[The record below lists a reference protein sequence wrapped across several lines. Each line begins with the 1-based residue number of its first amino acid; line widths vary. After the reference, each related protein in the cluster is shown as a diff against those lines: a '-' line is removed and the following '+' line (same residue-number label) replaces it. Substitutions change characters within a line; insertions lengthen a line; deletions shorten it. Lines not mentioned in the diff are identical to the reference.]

1 MSRSPSD
8 SSMITP
14 TRLKSERFWTD
25 TLINRYLGEPDK
37 FVKNPHYRSGPPM
50 ALYDLDRVIACEHQ
64 PDVAEA
70 LQRIA
75 ERRPQRQRAAQDI
88 AQRKRQA
95 VLDWVRSLS
104 IQLPVL
110 SHNQL
115 IHQACDHYNTLWDAR
130 GRYDKWAS
138 PSDDPAFLARI
149 TVNYL
154 RHACSPYDD
163 RLDDLFGQI
172 GATEGRPLLKQRV
185 LTAIARQYPDLA
197 SECRRQQRALNPLD
211 D

>member
-1 MSRSPSD
+1 MV
-8 SSMITP
+8 TP

-25 TLINRYLGEPDK
+25 TLIHRYLGEPDDL
-37 FVKNPHYRSGPPM
+37 VKNPHYRSGPPM
-50 ALYDLDRVIACEHQ
+50 ALYDLARVMACEQQ
-64 PDVAEA
+64 PDVAAA

-75 ERRPQRQRAAQDI
+75 ERRPQRQRIAQDI
-88 AQRKRQA
+88 ADRKRQA

-104 IQLPVL
+104 IQLPAL
-110 SHNQL
+110 SHDRL
-115 IHQACDHYNTLWDAR
+115 LRQACDHYNALWEDR
-130 GRYDKWAS
+130 GRDDKWAT

-154 RHACSPYDD
+154 RHACSPYEDH
-163 RLDDLFGQI
+163 LDDLFGQI

-197 SECRRQQRALNPLD
+197 QECRRQQRGLNSLD

>member
-1 MSRSPSD
+1 MSPTPD
-8 SSMITP
+8 SFMVTP

-25 TLINRYLGEPDK
+25 TLIRRYLGEPDDL
-37 FVKNPHYRSGPPM
+37 VKNPHYRSGPPM
-50 ALYDLDRVIACEHQ
+50 ALYDLARVIACEQQ
-64 PDVAEA
+64 PAVAAA
-70 LQRIA
+70 LQRVA
-75 ERRPQRQRAAQDI
+75 ERRPQRQRVAQDI

-95 VLDWVRSLS
+95 VLDWVHSLS
-104 IQLPVL
+104 IQLPAL
-110 SHNQL
+110 SHDQL
-115 IHQACDHYNTLWDAR
+115 IRQACHHYNALWEDR
-130 GRYDKWAS
+130 GRDDKWAT

-154 RHACSPYDD
+154 RHACSPYEDH
-163 RLDDLFGQI
+163 LDDLFGQI

-197 SECRRQQRALNPLD
+197 QECRRQQRALNHPD

>member
-1 MSRSPSD
+1 MSQRASD
-8 SSMITP
+8 PIMVTP
-14 TRLKSERFWTD
+14 TRLKNERFWTD
-25 TLINRYLGEPDK
+25 ALIRRYLGHPDRL
-37 FVKNPHYRSGPPM
+37 VTNPHYRSGPPM
-50 ALYDLDRVIACEHQ
+50 ALYDLTRVIACEQQ
-64 PDVAEA
+64 PEVAAA
-70 LQRIA
+70 LQRVA
-75 ERRPQRQRAAQDI
+75 ERRPRRQRTAQDV

-104 IQLPVL
+104 IRLPSL

-115 IHQACDHYNTLWDAR
+115 IRQACEHYNELWEER
-130 GRYDKWAS
+130 GRSDKYAT

-149 TVNYL
+149 AVNYL
-154 RHACSPYDD
+154 RHACSPYEDH
-163 RLDDLFGQI
+163 LNDLFGQI

-197 SECRRQQRALNPLD
+197 AECRRQQRALNRVD